1 MTTVTRYVG
10 TCPVCERY
18 HRLHKMLMVHHGYRR
33 PGHGEIEGDCSGV
46 GWPPWELSPDGTV
59 NYLEQSRKQLHH
71 LEDFLHRLETG
82 QVHELTVQVGYES
95 IGFARRI
102 PKYGT
107 VTVAD
112 GAKFERALEQKIRET
127 EAQVGMWR
135 QTVGYL
141 VKKIPTWREQPLIT
155 EEEEIRRRASAPER
169 VQARETREA
178 KRAEKLAK
186 RQALDAKNRAR
197 IDEKLALINEYRDL
211 FNTLAFDP
219 SYANK
224 QAASHHWIKM
234 HARKKKKGYLDFWEN
249 ELGVDEALIA
259 LGLAKRVS
267 WGRGVSY
274 ADAWG
279 GAPRS

>member
-1 MTTVTRYVG
+1 MPTVTRYVG
-10 TCPVCERY
+10 QCPVCERY
-18 HRLHKMLMVHHGYRR
+18 HRLHKQLMVHHGYQR
-33 PGHGEIEGDCSGV
+33 PGTGEIEGDCLGV
-46 GWPPWELSPDGTV
+46 NWPPWELSPDGTI
-59 NYLEQSRKQLHH
+59 NYLKQAKKQLHH
-71 LEDFLHRLETG
+71 LEDFLYRLQNGEVG
-82 QVHELTVQVGYES
+82 QLMVEDGFER
-95 IGFARRI
+95 IGFGRRM
-102 PKYGT
+102 PKYKT
-107 VTVAD
+107 VTAAD
-112 GAKFERALEQKIRET
+112 GAPFERALRQKIRET
-127 EAQVGMWR
+127 EGQVGAWR
-135 QTVGYL
+135 QTVAYL
-141 VKKIPTWREQPLIT
+141 IQKIPTWREQPLVT
-155 EEEEIRRRASAPER
+155 EEEEIRRRESAPER
-169 VQARETREA
+169 VQRRQEREA

-186 RQALDAKNRAR
+186 RQALDAKNRER

-234 HARKKKKGYLDFWEN
+234 HARKKKKGYLNFWEN

-279 GAPRS
+279 GTPRS